1 MARLF
6 KGYRKEEK
14 GECLKEKGERKRG
27 REEKRKAPGKNGRG

>member
-14 GECLKEKGERKRG
+14 GECLKEKGERRK
-27 REEKRKAPGKNGRG
+27 EERKAPGKNGRG